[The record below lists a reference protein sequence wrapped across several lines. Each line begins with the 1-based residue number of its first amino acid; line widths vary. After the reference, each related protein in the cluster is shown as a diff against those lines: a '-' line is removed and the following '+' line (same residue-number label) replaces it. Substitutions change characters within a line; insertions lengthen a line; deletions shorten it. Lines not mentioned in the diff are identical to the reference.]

1 MDPASMYLNSSS
13 TLLACGD
20 VIPSTSSTNE
30 LNRSCVPLLVV
41 VEVGGTKGKPIK
53 DGEVVK
59 LKLVDDA
66 TTVDVTAGRLA
77 GCKLNGVVIGSTL
90 SCDVTAAKSV
100 GVVTGG
106 KLTGGKLAAVVTCG
120 KLAGVVTGGKLTGG
134 KLAAVVTCGKLAGV
148 VTGGKLTGGKLAGV
162 VTGGKLAGVITGGKL
177 AGGEDDLV
185 DGTSTEL
192 HPTAEVGV
200 TNKIVPAIVK

>member
-1 MDPASMYLNSSS
+1 MDPASMYLNSST

-30 LNRSCVPLLVV
+30 LNRSCAPLLVV

-66 TTVDVTAGRLA
+66 TTVDVTAQRLA

-106 KLTGGKLAAVVTCG
+106 KLTGGKLAGAITGV
-120 KLAGVVTGGKLTGG
+120 KLAGVVTGVKL
-134 KLAAVVTCGKLAGV
+134 VGV
-148 VTGGKLTGGKLAGV
+148 VTGGKLLCLNTV
-162 VTGGKLAGVITGGKL
+162 
-177 AGGEDDLV
+177 
-185 DGTSTEL
+185 TSTD
-192 HPTAEVGV
+192 
-200 TNKIVPAIVK
+200 